1 MAEPSG
7 FDLIKDTPA
16 WLQGVGTVIAFGW
29 SVYLLRLDRA
39 MDRKKKREDDNDFTR
54 AFLLMLENA
63 TSALYEGVSYIRWN
77 TRDDVSADMKAFYKS
92 LRIVEN
98 DVDAILAPFIA
109 VPMTEW
115 PSYEL
120 HAKFMEWHRGY
131 KDMFWVEDTPATDN
145 IYAYRMDEVNRLALQ
160 FNALEE
166 IRRSIE
172 ALIGLEKQPY
182 TVKNY
187 EMFLFDENGKEIA

>member
-1 MAEPSG
+1 MAEPTS

-39 MDRKKKREDDNDFTR
+39 MDRKKKREDDNDFAR

-63 TSALYEGVSYIRWN
+63 TRALHEGVFYVRYN
-77 TRDDVSADMKAFYKS
+77 TRDDVSADMNAFYKS
-92 LRIVEN
+92 MRIVEN

-182 TVKNY
+182 TVKDY
-187 EMFLFDENGKEIA
+187 EMFIFDKNGKEIA